1 MPGRLIGDKMVQ
13 NTIEMAGRKNIALVA
28 HDNKKEELYEWA
40 KCNCRLL
47 AEHSLY
53 STGTTGQLL
62 ENRLGLKV
70 TLLESGP
77 LGGDQ
82 QIGSR
87 ISEGQI
93 DFVIFFSD
101 PLQSQAHDPDVKALL
116 RITVVWNVPVA
127 CNRASADFIVSSPL
141 MSTGYERLVPDYSKY
156 RARLAVGT
164 RSKPATERAA
174 ESLRQRHNVHEMD
187 EKEELA

>member
-1 MPGRLIGDKMVQ
+1 MMQK
-13 NTIEMAGRKNIALVA
+13 TIAMAGRKNIALVA
-28 HDNKKEELYEWA
+28 HDNKKEELVEWA
-40 KCNCRLL
+40 TFNCKLL

-62 ENRLGLKV
+62 KYRLGLNV

-101 PLQSQAHDPDVKALL
+101 PLESQPHDPDVKALL
-116 RITVVWNVPVA
+116 RITVVWNIPVA
-127 CNRASADFIVSSPL
+127 CNRASADFIISSPL

-156 RARLAVGT
+156 RARLNFGA
-164 RSKPATERAA
+164 RSKPAADHVAGAMVYPFRRSRTEN
-174 ESLRQRHNVHEMD
+174 E
-187 EKEELA
+187 